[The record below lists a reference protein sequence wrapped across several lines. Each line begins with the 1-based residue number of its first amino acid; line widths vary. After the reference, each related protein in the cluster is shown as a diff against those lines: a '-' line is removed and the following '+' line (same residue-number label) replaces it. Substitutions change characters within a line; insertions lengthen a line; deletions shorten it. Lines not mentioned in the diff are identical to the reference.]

1 LEIFLHIFR
10 SLSPFLRDLAF
21 FIVALW
27 VFFIVKMMWQAYRV
41 QKATKVILSIL
52 LSAPEASGEERADGM
67 PLEKISALRSAVRE
81 SSDHTRRWWDSVEGA
96 LLPYTAHDG
105 SERWYISDSAREI
118 FSQEELFEDY
128 SEGSYQA
135 VPGLLTALGLLGTFS
150 ALLLGLADLRYTA
163 KAVLGLAD
171 LINALS
177 GKFFTS
183 VLALGSSVLFV
194 LAERFFL
201 ADSFERLY
209 SKLCARFDKVFP
221 RLRQERVL
229 VDIRTE
235 AVKQAVSLSNIS
247 SDLTG
252 QLIGAFQTQI
262 VPSLAGN
269 LAEQLTL
276 QLVPAIQKMES
287 ALERLESQKQDS
299 VVGEIKNLVTTLET
313 AITSALSDMGA
324 RFHEQLTGSAQSEFK
339 AVQDTL
345 ADTSQMLLQM
355 NGQFELTRSAL
366 SRLVEAANTSSD
378 NQARASQDQ
387 AEALRQLMHGLIE
400 ELGRNASSNLQ
411 NIAGALTTVV
421 SDLTRKVEEVSET
434 MVRSVGEVA
443 AGSQSATDS
452 LIAKTGVWTESTTQR
467 LSELLESIEARSAE
481 FAQAG
486 KSLLE
491 AKTMLAETLSKNAAA
506 LNSMES
512 AARQVEG
519 YTTALTVVARSA
531 DDAQR
536 RQAEAVVLSR
546 QVVQELKQTSDSN
559 QRILEQ
565 YSRVLAEA
573 KSVFGDLDS
582 QVEHLLKTINEGM
595 REYVQTVEN
604 NFGEIVKQSN
614 DYLPQISRVLQSQ
627 IQELERQLEELT
639 TVFDQA
645 IQNQR
650 LGAAK

>member
-1 LEIFLHIFR
+1 MEIFLHIVR
-10 SLSPFLRDLAF
+10 TLPPLLRDFAYS
-21 FIVALW
+21 IVALW
-27 VFFIVKMMWQAYRV
+27 AFFIVKMAWQAFRV
-41 QKATKVILSIL
+41 RKTNRSILVILS
-52 LSAPEASGEERADGM
+52 SVSEASREERADGLR
-67 PLEKISALRSAVRE
+67 LERISQLRSSVRDSNE
-81 SSDHTRRWWDSVEGA
+81 HAQRWWETVEGA
-96 LLPYTAHDG
+96 LLPYKSQNGED
-105 SERWYISDSAREI
+105 RWYISDSARDL
-118 FSQEELFEDY
+118 FSQEELFEEY
-128 SEGSYQA
+128 AEGSHQA
-135 VPGLLTALGLLGTFS
+135 VPGLLTALGLLGTFT
-150 ALLLGLADLRYTA
+150 ALLIGLGDLQYTD
-163 KAVLGLAD
+163 KAVLGLAN

-194 LAERFFL
+194 LAERFFI
-201 ADSFERLY
+201 AASFERLY
-209 SKLCARFDKVFP
+209 ARLCARFDKVFP

-229 VDIRTE
+229 VDIRAE
-235 AVKQAVSLSNIS
+235 AVNQTVSLSNIS

-252 QLIGAFQTQI
+252 KLIGAFQTQI
-262 VPSLAGN
+262 VPSLAGD

-313 AITSALSDMGA
+313 AITSALSDMGS

-345 ADTSQMLLQM
+345 AGTSQMLLQM

-366 SRLVEAANTSSD
+366 SSLVEAANTSSG

-411 NIAGALTTVV
+411 NIAGALTSVV

-434 MVRSVGEVA
+434 MVRSVGDVA
-443 AGSQSATDS
+443 AGSQSATNS
-452 LIAKTGVWTESTTQR
+452 LIEKTGVWTESTTQR
-467 LSELLESIEARSAE
+467 LSELLGKIEARSAE
-481 FAQAG
+481 FEQAG
-486 KSLLE
+486 RSLLD
-491 AKTMLAETLSKNAAA
+491 AKAMLAETLSKNAAA

-559 QRILEQ
+559 QQILEQ

-573 KSVFGDLDS
+573 KSVFGNLDS

-614 DYLPQISRVLQSQ
+614 DYLPQISRVLQSH
-627 IQELERQLEELT
+627 IQELERQLAELT

-650 LGAAK
+650 RGAE

>member
-1 LEIFLHIFR
+1 
-10 SLSPFLRDLAF
+10 
-21 FIVALW
+21 
-27 VFFIVKMMWQAYRV
+27 
-41 QKATKVILSIL
+41 
-52 LSAPEASGEERADGM
+52 
-67 PLEKISALRSAVRE
+67 
-81 SSDHTRRWWDSVEGA
+81 
-96 LLPYTAHDG
+96 
-105 SERWYISDSAREI
+105 
-118 FSQEELFEDY
+118 
-128 SEGSYQA
+128 
-135 VPGLLTALGLLGTFS
+135 VPGLLTALGLLGTFT
-150 ALLLGLADLRYTA
+150 ALLIGLGDLQYTD
-163 KAVLGLAD
+163 KAVLGLAN

-194 LAERFFL
+194 LAERFL
-201 ADSFERLY
+201 IAASFERLY
-209 SKLCARFDKVFP
+209 ARLCGRFDKVFP

-262 VPSLAGN
+262 VPSLAGD

-313 AITSALSDMGA
+313 AITTALSDMGS

-345 ADTSQMLLQM
+345 AGTSQMLLQM

-366 SRLVEAANTSSD
+366 SSLVEAANTSSG

-411 NIAGALTTVV
+411 NIAGALTSVV

-434 MVRSVGEVA
+434 MVRSVGNVS
-443 AGSQSATDS
+443 AGSQSATNS
-452 LIAKTGVWTESTTQR
+452 LIEKTGAWTESTTQR
-467 LSELLESIEARSAE
+467 LSELLGKIEARSAE
-481 FAQAG
+481 FEQAG
-486 KSLLE
+486 RSLLE
-491 AKTMLAETLSKNAAA
+491 AKGMLAETLNKNAAA

-546 QVVQELKQTSDSN
+546 QVVQELKQTSDGN

-565 YSRVLAEA
+565 YSRVLIEA
-573 KSVFGDLDS
+573 KSVFGNLDS

-614 DYLPQISRVLQSQ
+614 DHMPQISRVLQSH
-627 IQELERQLEELT
+627 IQELERQLAELT

-650 LGAAK
+650 RGAE

>member
-1 LEIFLHIFR
+1 MEIFLHIFR
-10 SLSPFLRDLAF
+10 SLSPFLRDLAC

-41 QKATKVILSIL
+41 QRVTKVILSIL

-67 PLEKISALRSAVRE
+67 PLEKVSALRSAVRDSNE
-81 SSDHTRRWWDSVEGA
+81 HTKRWWELVEGA

-105 SERWYISDSAREI
+105 NERWYISDSAREL

-128 SEGSYQA
+128 SEGSHQA

-150 ALLLGLADLRYTA
+150 ALLLGLADLRYTD

-201 ADSFERLY
+201 AASFERLY
-209 SKLCARFDKVFP
+209 SRLCARFDKVFP

-262 VPSLAGN
+262 VPSLAGD

-299 VVGEIKNLVTTLET
+299 VVGEIKNLVTALET
-313 AITSALSDMGA
+313 AITSALSDMGS

-345 ADTSQMLLQM
+345 AGTSQMLLQM

-366 SRLVEAANTSSD
+366 SSLVEAANTSSD

-434 MVRSVGEVA
+434 MVRSVGDVA
-443 AGSQSATDS
+443 AGSQTATDS

-491 AKTMLAETLSKNAAA
+491 AKAMLGETLSKNAAA
-506 LNSMES
+506 LSSMES

-546 QVVQELKQTSDSN
+546 QVVQELKQTSDGN
-559 QRILEQ
+559 QKILEQ
-565 YSRVLAEA
+565 YSRVLIEA
-573 KSVFGDLDS
+573 KSVFGNLDS
-582 QVEHLLKTINEGM
+582 QVEHLLKTINDGM

-639 TVFDQA
+639 SVFDQA
-645 IQNQR
+645 IQTQR
-650 LGAAK
+650 SGANK

>member
-1 LEIFLHIFR
+1 LEIFLHIFH
-10 SLSPFLRDLAF
+10 SLSPFLRDLAC

-27 VFFIVKMMWQAYRV
+27 AFFIVKMMWEAYRV
-41 QKATKVILSIL
+41 QRGTKAILSIL

-67 PLEKISALRSAVRE
+67 PLEKVTALRSAVRDSTE
-81 SSDHTRRWWDSVEGA
+81 HTKRWWEWVEGA
-96 LLPYTAHDG
+96 LLPYTSHDG
-105 SERWYISDSAREI
+105 NERWYISDSAREL

-128 SEGSYQA
+128 SEGSHQA

-150 ALLLGLADLRYTA
+150 ALLLGLADLRYTD

-201 ADSFERLY
+201 AVSFERLY
-209 SKLCARFDKVFP
+209 ARLCARFDKVFP

-262 VPSLAGN
+262 VPSLAGD

-299 VVGEIKNLVTTLET
+299 VVGEIRNLVTTLET
-313 AITSALSDMGA
+313 AITSALSDMGS

-345 ADTSQMLLQM
+345 AGTSQMLLQM

-366 SRLVEAANTSSD
+366 SSLVEAANTSSG

-434 MVRSVGEVA
+434 MVRSVGDVA

-491 AKTMLAETLSKNAAA
+491 AKAMLGETLSKNAAA

-519 YTTALTVVARSA
+519 YTTALTIVARGA

-536 RQAEAVVLSR
+536 RQAEAVALSR

-559 QRILEQ
+559 QKILEQ
-565 YSRVLAEA
+565 YSRVLVEA
-573 KSVFGDLDS
+573 KSVFGNLDS

-604 NFGEIVKQSN
+604 NFGEIVRQSN

-650 LGAAK
+650 LGAK

>member
-10 SLSPFLRDLAF
+10 SLSPFLRDLAC

-41 QKATKVILSIL
+41 QRVTKVILSIL

-67 PLEKISALRSAVRE
+67 PLEKVSALRSAVRDSNE
-81 SSDHTRRWWDSVEGA
+81 HTKRWWELVEGA

-105 SERWYISDSAREI
+105 NERWYISDSAREL

-128 SEGSYQA
+128 SEGSHQA

-150 ALLLGLADLRYTA
+150 ALLLGLADLRYTD

-201 ADSFERLY
+201 AASFERLY
-209 SKLCARFDKVFP
+209 SRLCARFDKVFP

-262 VPSLAGN
+262 VPSLAGD

-299 VVGEIKNLVTTLET
+299 VVGEIKNLVTALET
-313 AITSALSDMGA
+313 AITSALSDMGS

-345 ADTSQMLLQM
+345 AGTSQMLLQM

-366 SRLVEAANTSSD
+366 SSLVEAANTSSD

-434 MVRSVGEVA
+434 MVRSVGDVA
-443 AGSQSATDS
+443 AGSQTATDS

-491 AKTMLAETLSKNAAA
+491 AKAMLGETLSKNAAA
-506 LNSMES
+506 LSSMES

-546 QVVQELKQTSDSN
+546 QVVQELKQTSDGN
-559 QRILEQ
+559 QKILEQ
-565 YSRVLAEA
+565 YSRVLIEA
-573 KSVFGDLDS
+573 KSVFGNLDS
-582 QVEHLLKTINEGM
+582 QVEHLLKTINDGM

-639 TVFDQA
+639 SVFDQA
-645 IQNQR
+645 IQTQR
-650 LGAAK
+650 SGANK

>member
-1 LEIFLHIFR
+1 LDVFLHIF
-10 SLSPFLRDLAF
+10 LHLPAFLRDLAYS
-21 FIVALW
+21 IVALW
-27 VFFIVKMMWQAYRV
+27 VFFVVKMMWQAYRV
-41 QKATKVILSIL
+41 QKANKAILKIL
-52 LSAPEASGEERADGM
+52 LSVPEATGEERADGM
-67 PLEKISALRSAVRE
+67 PLERIGALRSAMQE
-81 SSDHTRRWWDSVEGA
+81 SNDHARRWWDMVEGA
-96 LLPYTAHDG
+96 LLPYIAHDG
-105 SERWYISDSAREI
+105 SERWFISDSAREL
-118 FSQEELFEDY
+118 FDQEALFEDY
-128 SEGSYQA
+128 AEGTHQA
-135 VPGLLTALGLLGTFS
+135 VPGLLTALGLLGTFF
-150 ALLLGLADLRYTA
+150 ALLIGLADLRYTD

-201 ADSFERLY
+201 AASFERLY
-209 SKLCARFDKVFP
+209 SKLCGRFDKVFP

-229 VDIRTE
+229 VDIRAE

-262 VPSLAGN
+262 VPSLAGD

-276 QLVPAIQKMES
+276 KLVPAIEKMES

-299 VVGEIKNLVTTLET
+299 VVGEIKLLVTTLET
-313 AITSALSDMGA
+313 AITSALSDMGT

-345 ADTSQMLLQM
+345 AGTSQMLLQM

-366 SRLVEAANTSSD
+366 SSLVDAANTSSD

-421 SDLTRKVEEVSET
+421 SDLTHKVEEVSET
-434 MVRSVGEVA
+434 MVRSVGNMA
-443 AGSQSATDS
+443 AGSQTATDS
-452 LIAKTGVWTESTTQR
+452 LIAKTGAWTESTTQR
-467 LSELLESIEARSAE
+467 LAELLESIEARSAE

-491 AKTMLAETLSKNAAA
+491 AKAMLGETWNRLP
-506 LNSMES
+506 
-512 AARQVEG
+512 ARWR
-519 YTTALTVVARSA
+519 A
-531 DDAQR
+531 
-536 RQAEAVVLSR
+536 
-546 QVVQELKQTSDSN
+546 
-559 QRILEQ
+559 IP
-565 YSRVLAEA
+565 
-573 KSVFGDLDS
+573 
-582 QVEHLLKTINEGM
+582 LL
-595 REYVQTVEN
+595 
-604 NFGEIVKQSN
+604 
-614 DYLPQISRVLQSQ
+614 
-627 IQELERQLEELT
+627 
-639 TVFDQA
+639 
-645 IQNQR
+645 
-650 LGAAK
+650 